1 MHKRKRLNALSKP
14 SSQQSANFLFGLFV
28 VRVRRKCFFLAFI
41 KLSGQKSVF
50 VLPRRVRMLFVSFYR
65 DFKRRFPQFPSSI
78 FTSAAMIRSQHSRLS
93 FQHSTH
99 YTVFSMR

>member
-1 MHKRKRLNALSKP
+1 MHKRKRPNALSKP
-14 SSQQSANFLFGLFV
+14 SRQESANFLFGLFV

-65 DFKRRFPQFPSSI
+65 DFKRRFPQFPSRL
-78 FTSAAMIRSQHSRLS
+78 FTAAARIRRQQRRLS
-93 FQHSTH
+93 FQQPTNYS
-99 YTVFSMR
+99 V